1 MKTNNIYITGASGF
15 IGKNLIKGLKK
26 KNILHYCVSRKKIE
40 FDNSIRLNSYNELQ
54 PKKNSI
60 LVHLAEN
67 NNISQVNLL
76 GDDYIS
82 NNVKILRF
90 LLKKKLE
97 ACYLSF
103 FGSCSAKNE

>member
-1 MKTNNIYITGASGF
+1 MNY
-15 IGKNLIKGLKK
+15 NL
-26 KNILHYCVSRKKIE
+26 
-40 FDNSIRLNSYNELQ
+40 
-54 PKKNSI
+54 KNSI

-90 LLKKKLE
+90 LLKKLE
-97 ACYLSF
+97 ACYLSL